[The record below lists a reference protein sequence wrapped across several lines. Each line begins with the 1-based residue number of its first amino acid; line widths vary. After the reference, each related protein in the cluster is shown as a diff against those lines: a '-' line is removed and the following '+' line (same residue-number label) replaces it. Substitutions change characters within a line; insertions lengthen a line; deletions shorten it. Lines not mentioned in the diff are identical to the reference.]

1 MDFRKLLPPGLL
13 LVGALLF
20 FSPTI
25 AKQDWSWLPGPIVAE
40 SLEGKVVMLVY
51 EQLDQSPEVTLA
63 MRGQDSF
70 VSAQKLAQFLA
81 VDDDDDFALPVVD
94 AARTQGIEPPVLAV
108 ATKDG
113 DSYKV
118 HKIRK
123 FNQGLEDILK

>member
-1 MDFRKLLPPGLL
+1 MDFRKLLPPSLV
-13 LVGALLF
+13 LVGAILLLGPRLANQEWF
-20 FSPTI
+20 KSPGV
-25 AKQDWSWLPGPIVAE
+25 LE
-40 SLEGKVVMLVY
+40 SLDGKVVMLVY
-51 EQLDQSPEVTLA
+51 EQLDQSPEITLA
-63 MRGQDSF
+63 MRNQESF
-70 VSAQKLAQFLA
+70 ISAQKLSQFLA

-94 AARTQGIEPPVLAV
+94 AARTQGMEPPVLAV